1 MTRSRSRKFSGPLT
15 RDPDIHVTSHLRF
28 ILEAE
33 MTDLL
38 AVVWCVTPQVGIS
51 ILIKL

>member
-1 MTRSRSRKFSGPLT
+1 MIN
-15 RDPDIHVTSHLRF
+15 DHLRF